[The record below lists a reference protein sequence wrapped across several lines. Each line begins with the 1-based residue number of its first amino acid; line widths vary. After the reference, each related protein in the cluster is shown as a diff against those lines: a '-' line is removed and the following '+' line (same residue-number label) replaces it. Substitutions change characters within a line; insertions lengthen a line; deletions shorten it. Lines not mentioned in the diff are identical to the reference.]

1 MEAGTLTL
9 PIYKTFKLADI
20 VEALA
25 VMTANQH
32 FGKIVLSVREWMIGD
47 CDSIHECGLAGF
59 APVRH

>member
-1 MEAGTLTL
+1 VEAGTLTL

-32 FGKIVLSVREWMIGD
+32 FGKIVISV
-47 CDSIHECGLAGF
+47 S
-59 APVRH
+59 

>member
-1 MEAGTLTL
+1 VEASTLTL

-32 FGKIVLSVREWMIGD
+32 LGKIVISV
-47 CDSIHECGLAGF
+47 A
-59 APVRH
+59 